1 VLLLT
6 VGLGAIVA
14 PVLVS
19 ALRIR
24 SALVVAGLFLP
35 LLVIPAW
42 PVLRR
47 LDRGAVVPAH
57 RLDRLRAISFLALL
71 PEATLEQLARAASEK
86 HMKAGD
92 ELVQQGERGARFYV
106 IDSGSVAVLVDGL
119 PTTTL
124 GPGDYFGEIALLRDV
139 PRTAT
144 VRAREDGLLL
154 TLTHD
159 AFVPAVSGY
168 SPSLASAEAVVGLR
182 LGPAR
187 AGIVRA

>member
-1 VLLLT
+1 
-6 VGLGAIVA
+6 
-14 PVLVS
+14 VLVS
-19 ALRIR
+19 ALGIR
-24 SALVVAGLFLP
+24 GALVVTGLLLP
-35 LLVIPAW
+35 ALVIPAW

-47 LDRGAVVPAH
+47 LDRGAVVPVQ
-57 RLDRLRAISFLALL
+57 RLERLRAIPFLAPL
-71 PEATLEQLARAASEK
+71 PEATLEQLARAVSEEP
-86 HMKAGD
+86 MRAGD
-92 ELVQQGERGARFYV
+92 EIVRQGEPGDRFYV
-106 IDSGSVAVLVDGL
+106 IDSGSVDVLLDGRL
-119 PTTTL
+119 TATL

-144 VRAREDGLLL
+144 VRAREDGVLMALAR
-154 TLTHD
+154 D

>member
-1 VLLLT
+1 
-6 VGLGAIVA
+6 
-14 PVLVS
+14 
-19 ALRIR
+19 
-24 SALVVAGLFLP
+24 
-35 LLVIPAW
+35 
-42 PVLRR
+42 
-47 LDRGAVVPAH
+47 
-57 RLDRLRAISFLALL
+57 
-71 PEATLEQLARAASEK
+71 
-86 HMKAGD
+86 MKAGQ
-92 ELVQQGERGARFYV
+92 ELVRQGDPGDRFYIV
-106 IDSGSVAVLVDGL
+106 DSGSVEVVVDGL
-119 PTTTL
+119 PTAML

-168 SPSLASAEAVVGLR
+168 SRSLASAEAVVGLR

>member
-1 VLLLT
+1 MSPRHVPATVHELT
-6 VGLGAIVA
+6 RVGL
-14 PVLVS
+14 L
-19 ALRIR
+19 
-24 SALVVAGLFLP
+24 AGLP
-35 LLVIPAW
+35 GE
-42 PVLRR
+42 R
-47 LDRGAVVPAH
+47 L
-57 RLDRLRAISFLALL
+57 
-71 PEATLEQLARAASEK
+71 TQLAGRLQREEIAPGAT
-86 HMKAGD
+86 
-92 ELVQQGERGARFYV
+92 VVRQGEPGDRFYV
-106 IDSGSVAVLVDGL
+106 IDSGSAEVLVDGR
-119 PTTTL
+119 PAASL
-124 GPGDYFGEIALLRDV
+124 GPGDYFGEIALLRDL

>member
-1 VLLLT
+1 
-6 VGLGAIVA
+6 
-14 PVLVS
+14 
-19 ALRIR
+19 
-24 SALVVAGLFLP
+24 
-35 LLVIPAW
+35 
-42 PVLRR
+42 
-47 LDRGAVVPAH
+47 
-57 RLDRLRAISFLALL
+57 
-71 PEATLEQLARAASEK
+71 
-86 HMKAGD
+86 MKAGD
-92 ELVQQGERGARFYV
+92 EIVRQGEPGDRFYV
-106 IDSGSVAVLVDGL
+106 IDSGSAEVLVDGR
-119 PTTTL
+119 PAASL
-124 GPGDYFGEIALLRDV
+124 GPGDYFGEIGLLRDV